1 MWIVYENWQPLTM
14 VMIIKEGDVSNGFKK
29 SFTRKYRSLI

>member
-1 MWIVYENWQPLTM
+1 MWIVYGSGQPLTM
-14 VMIIKEGDVSNGFKK
+14 IMIIKEGDVSNGLKK